1 MVSDGPQGLRAQ
13 PVDAEA
19 GGEAHVEPG
28 QPRPQLVQGDVDT
41 GRVDLELPAT
51 ADSTLHEWLTDP
63 EGQAML
69 GELDVVLLRDPE
81 LVKVVGTM
89 PMRTLASFDG
99 MVVDH
104 DVLDELVAKI
114 S

>member
-1 MVSDGPQGLRAQ
+1 
-13 PVDAEA
+13 
-19 GGEAHVEPG
+19 
-28 QPRPQLVQGDVDT
+28 
-41 GRVDLELPAT
+41 
-51 ADSTLHEWLTDP
+51 
-63 EGQAML
+63 ML